1 MISDGALKRVL
12 PAPAVALLGDLL
24 RWLAWALVVAIWGA
38 FLPAY
43 AGMIRLAFDQPANS
57 DFTIFYYTSRLVR
70 DGLPMYGESPARYGV
85 VWGFDHLGNLNPPQL
100 QLFMMPLAWLS
111 YKDALVAC
119 ALLSGCC
126 LAASVVLIARALNR
140 RFSWR
145 WAFVAGAIAMPLA
158 AFTTVASTCELTF
171 VLMLPFTLAWR
182 AWREGRWRS
191 VGAWLGLCASAK
203 IFLLLFLLWLIL
215 RRQWIAVQSFVAV
228 SLGTV
233 VAAVAIFGIETYR
246 LWLITLSDVFWWWM
260 PMNASWEGFVS
271 RTLEGGPGL
280 TAMLPPVAFVHPL
293 TVAFTAFFVV
303 LTVIAVL
310 RSRWRAPDRQ
320 VMSLF
325 LAALLISPLGWVY
338 YLPMASGPFL
348 GWLGADC
355 GWQGI
360 RNAGREAVV
369 LGLAGFALLYVPP
382 DNLLAGQPSAVA
394 TAAIGSTYFWG
405 VLLLWLSTL
414 WARST

>member
-1 MISDGALKRVL
+1 MISDQALSAAL
-12 PAPAVALLGDLL
+12 PRWCVELLGELI
-24 RWLAWALVVAIWGA
+24 RWSLWVVA
-38 FLPAY
+38 
-43 AGMIRLAFDQPANS
+43 AGVWILFPRLYLHIVQLTFQDPSNS

-70 DGLPMYGESPARYGV
+70 DGLPMYGESPARYGL

-111 YKDALVAC
+111 YKDALVAWTVF
-119 ALLSGCC
+119 SGCC
-126 LAASVVLIARALNR
+126 LAASVALIARALNR

-145 WAFVAGAIAMPLA
+145 GAFVAGAIAMPLA

-228 SLGTV
+228 LLGIV
-233 VAAVAIFGIETYR
+233 AAAVAIFGIGTYR
-246 LWLITLSDVFWWWM
+246 LWLVTLSDIFWWWM

-280 TAMLPPVAFVHPL
+280 AAMLPPVTVVHPL
-293 TVAFTAFFVV
+293 TIAITAFFVV

-310 RSRWRAPDRQ
+310 RSRWPAPDRQ
-320 VMSLF
+320 VVSLF
-325 LAALLISPLGWVY
+325 LAALLLSPLGWVY
-338 YLPMASGPFL
+338 YLPMACGPFL
-348 GWLGADC
+348 GWLGADRN
-355 GWQGI
+355 WQDI
-360 RNAGREAVV
+360 RNAGREALV

-382 DNLLAGQPSAVA
+382 DVLLAGQPSALA
-394 TAAIGSTYFWG
+394 TATIGSTYFWG

-414 WARST
+414 WARSA